1 MGNNLLEKLYTK
13 CGGENS
19 PTPFSEKSKLSIS
32 LDQWCKVLYI
42 LRLLYVQVDG
52 YRRILKLS
60 CRPLAFTSY

>member
-32 LDQWCKVLYI
+32 LDQRCKVLYI
-42 LRLLYVQVDG
+42 LRLLYVQVDY